1 MLLLLCVC
9 DSLNKPYTLLQQ
21 IPSSEVFWISPWNL
35 IPDKQLVQD
44 LERPD
49 GPFSV
54 APVVASCL
62 SLSSKVFIL
71 FAEGPV
77 MKFSPLW
84 KCILCAYCIMSH
96 LISEHLI
103 TSTALFSLE
112 EGGGWGHR
120 STVLNSLMQFNNAT
134 YSFHVSLGS
143 FTCEI
148 TEPCLAWLTQRSRGR
163 VTPKRQMWEGER
175 N

>member
-1 MLLLLCVC
+1 MLLLLCIC
-9 DSLNKPYTLLQQ
+9 DSLNKLYTLLQQ

-35 IPDKQLVQD
+35 IPDRQLVQD

-49 GPFSV
+49 GSFSV
-54 APVVASCL
+54 TPVVASYL
-62 SLSSKVFIL
+62 SLFQGVYPLCRGACNEIFL
-71 FAEGPV
+71 FV
-77 MKFSPLW
+77 KMHPL
-84 KCILCAYCIMSH
+84 CILHYVTSHQWAFDHIYCFV
-96 LISEHLI
+96 
-103 TSTALFSLE
+103 FS
-112 EGGGWGHR
+112 GRRGGHR